1 MRMHWIIFDSC
12 MHSFFCANRRGAGGA
27 PDSLVGCA
35 GLNQFAGWSAWA
47 SFNYWSPRLPI
58 VKGSPGR
65 SSLQPGSTQ
74 RTDWTRLSV
83 APPAPTS
90 VRAKKECTHESNTS
104 PCMRINLGK
113 ICVTVSIF
121 KCFISSINLG
131 SLQQPCN

>member
-1 MRMHWIIFDSC
+1 MV
-12 MHSFFCANRRGAGGA
+12 
-27 PDSLVGCA
+27 PDT
-35 GLNQFAGWSAWA
+35 GL
-47 SFNYWSPRLPI
+47 LI
-58 VKGSPGR
+58 VKGSLSR
-65 SSLQPGSTQ
+65 SSLQPGLTQ

-90 VRAKKECTHESNTS
+90 VRAKKECMHESNTS
-104 PCMRINLGK
+104 PYMRINLGK